1 MLGRKE
7 TRYQAWLVRTVTAG
21 AITLMV
27 IGPLVGDTLRDRV
40 EQEAVSFLSHNVTA
54 PHDSLAITIGL
65 PPVSVS
71 ADDVRDLGFDLLSAK
86 PVIGT
91 VPFKVTL
98 FLGEGMTQSFT
109 VTARVRLYD
118 TVAVSAHRLDRHE
131 VVAPDDIRLERREV
145 TYLADAYF
153 SDPSG
158 LIGKRTRRLASAGKI
173 LTASDVERIPL
184 VRRGSGVMVSVV
196 IGAVTVSSKAK
207 ALEDGCLGDH
217 IRVQDIGTRKRLTGI
232 VADERL
238 VILDASAL

>member
-1 MLGRKE
+1 MLARGNTK
-7 TRYQAWLVRTVTAG
+7 YQTWIVRAVTSG
-21 AITLMV
+21 VITLLV
-27 IGPLVGDTLRDRV
+27 IGPLMGHTLRDRI

-54 PHDSLAITIGL
+54 PHDSVAITIGL
-65 PPVSVS
+65 PALSVS
-71 ADDVRDLGFDLLSAK
+71 TDGIRDFGFDLLSAK

-91 VPFKVTL
+91 VPIKITL
-98 FLGEGMTQSFT
+98 FLNEGVTQSLT
-109 VTARVRLYD
+109 ATARVRIYD
-118 TVAVSAHRLDRHE
+118 TVAVSAHRLGRHE
-131 VVAPDDIRLERREV
+131 TLAPDDIRLERREV
-145 TYLADAYF
+145 THLADAYF

-184 VRRGSGVMVSVV
+184 VKRGSGVMVSVV

-217 IRVQDIGTRKRLTGI
+217 IRVQDIATRKRLTGI
-232 VADERL
+232 VANERL